1 VVGAGLR
8 QTRVNGGNVSVA
20 SPVPIG
26 PASSDPGSEK
36 VSHLTLAGLIL
47 AVSMN
52 TIDQTIVALSAP
64 TIQQELGLSHS
75 GMQWA
80 VNVYLLTM
88 AAVFLLGGRLADVWG
103 HKKMVLVGTGGFA
116 FFSLLCGLAPAGDL
130 AEAWLVASRALQG
143 ACGALMF
150 PAAIGMVVQTY
161 PKQRRAEAM
170 AAFFAITGAMT
181 AVGPIAGG
189 FLMAWTWRSIF
200 WINIPI
206 AIAAMII
213 VIVSASPTPAKRERI
228 DWTGAVLV
236 AVGMIATVFGLQQA
250 STWGWSSIGVWGSLL
265 VGAVLLVGFGLFER
279 RVAQPLVKLQA
290 FKDRSFAL
298 SVFAILA
305 SSAAFLAAFYFLSVY
320 AQVALRL
327 SATLTGLLFLEFFIG
342 FVIAAQLGARVFD
355 RAGARPVLFFGGLAG
370 VIGFA
375 WLAIISTTL
384 IDRDGAGAI
393 IAQAGPLILAGAGIG
408 LMSSAASTD
417 AVNRAIGASYG
428 EVSAITQ
435 TMKNFGG
442 SIGIAVLV
450 TLVTTQLTSNL
461 SSSIIRLGGSAED
474 ARDTVNAIT
483 RAGGDVSSDSLSGLP
498 QRVQDEILSAVQ
510 ADYAN
515 AAQWAFYGMAVAM
528 AIVLVL
534 ALLYPRGR
542 PAKTAHPHTADENAS
557 IAAA

>member
-1 VVGAGLR
+1 
-8 QTRVNGGNVSVA
+8 
-20 SPVPIG
+20 
-26 PASSDPGSEK
+26 
-36 VSHLTLAGLIL
+36 
-47 AVSMN
+47 MN

-64 TIQQELGLSHS
+64 TIQQELGLPHS

-80 VNVYLLTM
+80 VNIYLLSM

-103 HKKMVLVGTGGFA
+103 HKKMVLIGTGGFA
-116 FFSLLCGLAPAGDL
+116 FFSLLCGLTPAGDL
-130 AEAWLVASRALQG
+130 AEGWLVTSRALQG

-189 FLMAWTWRSIF
+189 FLTEWTWRSIF

-206 AIAAMII
+206 ALAAMII

-236 AVGMIATVFGLQQA
+236 AVGMMATVFGLQQA
-250 STWGWSSIGVWGSLL
+250 STWGWSSVGVWGSIL
-265 VGAVLLVGFGLFER
+265 VGAAVLVGFGLFER

-290 FKDRSFAL
+290 FTDRSFSL
-298 SVFAILA
+298 SIFAILA

-342 FVIAAQLGARVFD
+342 FVIAAQIGARAFD
-355 RAGARPVLFFGGLAG
+355 RAGARPVLLFGGLMG

-393 IAQAGPLILAGAGIG
+393 LAQAGPLILAGAGIG

-461 SSSIIRLGGSAED
+461 SSSIIRLGGSADD
-474 ARDTVNAIT
+474 ARDTVNAVT
-483 RAGGDVSSDSLSGLP
+483 GAGGDVSSDSLSGLP

-528 AIVLVL
+528 AIVFVL

-542 PAKTAHPHTADENAS
+542 PAKTVHPLTVEES
-557 IAAA
+557 AARSAA